1 MGVESN
7 PGPTNGDTL
16 EWLKSLSGE
25 KYSES
30 NLEAA
35 KTFLGFVG
43 DRKMFASWR
52 EKFLNKHKS
61 VRQESHRRL
70 MKMCGGGGKHGN
82 IPPKE
87 FIPHSLLA
95 EAGKC
100 GKCDETFE
108 SDSDLKIHILNEHNA
123 DVKKAYA
130 NESWEMIEVDEKYVE
145 WLKKSS
151 LTMETNEAVKME
163 QLKETNKFLT
173 EKINAQNRN
182 AYIKVKEIGSI
193 NEMKREVF
201 KTNEDGT
208 IKTTV
213 VTQQFLDVTTRKR
226 KSTDGNPD
234 QKKSTN
240 TVKNQS
246 KNVEN
251 VIRHVAGEGLEN
263 QAGLVAKY
271 LDKKGIEFAA
281 AVTLQSKQ
289 LKENRKFTPEQ
300 TAAITSNMTDSGM
313 DKIRTVH
320 NNIFGSNPYASR
332 HQVEKVRKEI
342 LAVDREDWEANEH
355 DLYIH
360 KQGNSVNQK
369 KKTCVL
375 SVKNLKAYI
384 QKIAESEKDNL
395 SNLKDMDELMVCYD
409 GDGGGGRFVC
419 EFAFLN
425 NNDRKIKIH
434 PMLIYEGTDTRPNLE
449 VTLGKL
455 TSQIKKLEGEII
467 NVDGRNLKIHQFG
480 IFDLSALNT
489 ILGKQGHSATF
500 FDAWTDV
507 RLSHIRNHSGE
518 THTPDNCKDINF
530 LSLEDL
536 DKYYTHHSVE
546 TLASSTAAQ
555 FGSVVANNLLPLSDI
570 FHYIPPVIIFGKK

>member
-1 MGVESN
+1 
-7 PGPTNGDTL
+7 
-16 EWLKSLSGE
+16 
-25 KYSES
+25 
-30 NLEAA
+30 
-35 KTFLGFVG
+35 
-43 DRKMFASWR
+43 
-52 EKFLNKHKS
+52 
-61 VRQESHRRL
+61 
-70 MKMCGGGGKHGN
+70 
-82 IPPKE
+82 
-87 FIPHSLLA
+87 
-95 EAGKC
+95 
-100 GKCDETFE
+100 
-108 SDSDLKIHILNEHNA
+108 
-123 DVKKAYA
+123 
-130 NESWEMIEVDEKYVE
+130 
-145 WLKKSS
+145 
-151 LTMETNEAVKME
+151 ME

-271 LDKKGIEFAA
+271 LDKKGIEFAT

-360 KQGNSVNQK
+360 KQGNSENQK

>member
-1 MGVESN
+1 M
-7 PGPTNGDTL
+7 
-16 EWLKSLSGE
+16 
-25 KYSES
+25 
-30 NLEAA
+30 
-35 KTFLGFVG
+35 
-43 DRKMFASWR
+43 
-52 EKFLNKHKS
+52 
-61 VRQESHRRL
+61 
-70 MKMCGGGGKHGN
+70 
-82 IPPKE
+82 
-87 FIPHSLLA
+87 
-95 EAGKC
+95 
-100 GKCDETFE
+100 
-108 SDSDLKIHILNEHNA
+108 
-123 DVKKAYA
+123 
-130 NESWEMIEVDEKYVE
+130 
-145 WLKKSS
+145 
-151 LTMETNEAVKME
+151 
-163 QLKETNKFLT
+163 
-173 EKINAQNRN
+173 
-182 AYIKVKEIGSI
+182 
-193 NEMKREVF
+193 
-201 KTNEDGT
+201 
-208 IKTTV
+208 
-213 VTQQFLDVTTRKR
+213 
-226 KSTDGNPD
+226 
-234 QKKSTN
+234 
-240 TVKNQS
+240 
-246 KNVEN
+246 
-251 VIRHVAGEGLEN
+251 
-263 QAGLVAKY
+263 AKY

-409 GDGGGGRFVC
+409 WDGGGGRFVC

-467 NVDGRNLKIHQFG
+467 IVDGRRLKIISLVF
-480 IFDLSALNT
+480 L
-489 ILGKQGHSATF
+489 TF
-500 FDAWTDV
+500 
-507 RLSHIRNHSGE
+507 RL
-518 THTPDNCKDINF
+518 TTQ
-530 LSLEDL
+530 SLENKGIL
-536 DKYYTHHSVE
+536 PHS
-546 TLASSTAAQ
+546 LMRGLMYACH
-555 FGSVVANNLLPLSDI
+555 I
-570 FHYIPPVIIFGKK
+570 

>member
-1 MGVESN
+1 
-7 PGPTNGDTL
+7 
-16 EWLKSLSGE
+16 
-25 KYSES
+25 
-30 NLEAA
+30 
-35 KTFLGFVG
+35 
-43 DRKMFASWR
+43 
-52 EKFLNKHKS
+52 
-61 VRQESHRRL
+61 
-70 MKMCGGGGKHGN
+70 
-82 IPPKE
+82 
-87 FIPHSLLA
+87 
-95 EAGKC
+95 
-100 GKCDETFE
+100 
-108 SDSDLKIHILNEHNA
+108 
-123 DVKKAYA
+123 
-130 NESWEMIEVDEKYVE
+130 
-145 WLKKSS
+145 
-151 LTMETNEAVKME
+151 
-163 QLKETNKFLT
+163 
-173 EKINAQNRN
+173 
-182 AYIKVKEIGSI
+182 
-193 NEMKREVF
+193 MKREVF

-251 VIRHVAGEGLEN
+251 VIRHVAGVGVEN

>member
-1 MGVESN
+1 MA
-7 PGPTNGDTL
+7 GPTNGDTL

-87 FIPHSLLA
+87 FIPHNLLV

-108 SDSDLKIHILNEHNA
+108 SNSDLKIHILNEHNA

-271 LDKKGIEFAA
+271 LDWLFFFCYTKVLCVIIIVQHLYHFS
-281 AVTLQSKQ
+281 V
-289 LKENRKFTPEQ
+289 LKLDP
-300 TAAITSNMTDSGM
+300 SG
-313 DKIRTVH
+313 V
-320 NNIFGSNPYASR
+320 
-332 HQVEKVRKEI
+332 KVFC
-342 LAVDREDWEANEH
+342 DWTNT
-355 DLYIH
+355 
-360 KQGNSVNQK
+360 
-369 KKTCVL
+369 KTHVL
-375 SVKNLKAYI
+375 SCSGALVGCRRILKIVSY
-384 QKIAESEKDNL
+384 QQNKVFL
-395 SNLKDMDELMVCYD
+395 GSNLKLKS
-409 GDGGGGRFVC
+409 
-419 EFAFLN
+419 AHLFLQ
-425 NNDRKIKIH
+425 R
-434 PMLIYEGTDTRPNLE
+434 E
-449 VTLGKL
+449 VL
-455 TSQIKKLEGEII
+455 
-467 NVDGRNLKIHQFG
+467 
-480 IFDLSALNT
+480 
-489 ILGKQGHSATF
+489 
-500 FDAWTDV
+500 
-507 RLSHIRNHSGE
+507 
-518 THTPDNCKDINF
+518 
-530 LSLEDL
+530 
-536 DKYYTHHSVE
+536 
-546 TLASSTAAQ
+546 
-555 FGSVVANNLLPLSDI
+555 
-570 FHYIPPVIIFGKK
+570 